1 MRPANIKTIRDRNN
15 LGRRMGRPFLFKL
28 ILLCVSAVSLST
40 LIIYLLFFSGLLE
53 IRSVAITQKVP
64 SVTDTIDKDRILSK
78 INSVL
83 ESKKYGYLKTQKNIL
98 FFNVSEMKK
107 ELLADLLFISQI
119 TINKKWPHNLNVGFS
134 LRNIEGIWCFQ
145 NDNCRYFDANGV
157 YWGEAVRSSGFL
169 LLAVNDLRDNDNI
182 AEKGTVDIKFMESIK
197 RVNEYFKT
205 LNLKIKSVTIPKETL
220 GEFRVSTDKDYD
232 VIFDNGTDI
241 AGQLE
246 ILKILL
252 NERGKDSNF
261 KPQYID
267 LTIDGRIYLK

>member
-1 MRPANIKTIRDRNN
+1 MRPANIKTIHSRSN
-15 LGRRMGRPFLFKL
+15 LGRHAGRPFLFKL
-28 ILLCVSAVSLST
+28 ILLCVSAVSLSA
-40 LIIYLLFFSGLLE
+40 LIIYFLFFSDVLA
-53 IRSVAITQKVP
+53 IRAIAINQKD
-64 SVTDTIDKDRILSK
+64 SSDTDTTEKKQILSK
-78 INSVL
+78 INFIL

-98 FFNVSEMKK
+98 FFNASEMKK
-107 ELLADLLFISQI
+107 ELMADLLFINKI
-119 TINKKWPHNLNVGFS
+119 TISKKMPHGLNVDFS
-134 LRNIEGIWCFQ
+134 LKNIDGIWCFS
-145 NDNCRYFDANGV
+145 NNECHYFDSKGS

-169 LLAVNDLRDNDNI
+169 LLTINDLRNNDNV
-182 AEKGTVDIKFMESIK
+182 AGKGTVDIKFMESIK

-220 GEFRVSTDKDYD
+220 GEFRVETDKDYD

-252 NERGKDSNF
+252 NERGKDPNF

-267 LTIDGRIYLK
+267 LKIDGRIYLK